1 MDIDK
6 TTREIRCREHI
17 GCTASVLQTQTLL
30 TRSIA
35 LESASLILV
44 REGSKRVCWQHRDIL
59 LQPGDAILIA
69 ADCTLD
75 VTNIRSSET
84 GIYAAE
90 WLSFP
95 DALTTDEPHALYSL
109 CGGFRQAFYHARAA
123 IMDPEA
129 IPERVAVKRMEEVQI
144 WLEESGLRWAPVK
157 AEKLSRQVR
166 KRVSDDLARQWLA
179 PDIAQ
184 HFAMSEST
192 FRRRLAA
199 EGMSFHQLLT
209 EARMCHALTLL
220 QVTDMAVNQVALAVG
235 YESPSK
241 FTARFRT
248 RFGFN
253 PAQIRER
260 LAIIAS
266 DFV

>member
-6 TTREIRCREHI
+6 LIREIRCRAHI

-44 REGSKRVCWQHRDIL
+44 REGSKRVCWQHHDIL

-75 VTNIRSSET
+75 VTNMKSAET

-95 DALTTDEPHALYSL
+95 GSLTAGEPHALYSL
-109 CGGFRQAFYHARAA
+109 CDGFRQAFFHAREA
-123 IMDPEA
+123 IINPEA
-129 IPERVAVKRMEEVQI
+129 IPERVAVKRMEEMQV
-144 WLEESGLRWAPVK
+144 WLEESGLRLLPAK

-166 KRVSDDLARQWLA
+166 QRVAGDLARQWLT

-199 EGMSFHQLLT
+199 EGISFYQLLT

-220 QVTDMAVNQVALAVG
+220 QVTDMAINQIALAVG

-253 PAQIRER
+253 PGQIRER
-260 LAIIAS
+260 LAVIAG
-266 DFV
+266 DFA